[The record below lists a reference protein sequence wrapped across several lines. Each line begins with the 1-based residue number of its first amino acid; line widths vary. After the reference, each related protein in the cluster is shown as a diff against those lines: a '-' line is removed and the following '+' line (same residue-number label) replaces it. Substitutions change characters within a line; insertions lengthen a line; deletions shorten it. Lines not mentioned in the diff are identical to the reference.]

1 MNANHTIGTS
11 GGVGKIDNM
20 DSIRKVYQ
28 YAEPNLTLVGWMGFL
43 GFPLY
48 YFVWDFVF
56 PQAYENLPLRLFCS
70 LLFFGII
77 FRNRLSST
85 WRKYIHIYYQ
95 VTITICLPFFFFYM
109 LLMNDWSNVWVMS
122 FMSAIFLHILLVH
135 VTRVMFA
142 QTFAGIG
149 LATFFAWVAKGFH
162 LDLTMDWT
170 HVPIFLFIYVFGN
183 LFYFRNQVEHEA
195 KVSLAKSFGAGIA
208 HEMRN
213 PLSGLCTSID
223 VIQSVLP
230 NKKEAE
236 KDQYLMSGEDVTL
249 LREVSEDAMNIIQSG
264 SETIDLLLTSIDE
277 NRVSRSSFQ
286 KHSAHSVVEKAI
298 ESFSY
303 KRATDRF
310 AISLDARSE
319 FDFLGSDTLLKYVMY
334 NLFKNAFHHRT
345 SEDFHIHVSMTSTE
359 HSNQIVVTDNG
370 AGIAPDVLRN
380 IFQDF
385 YTTGKS
391 GSYGLGLPF
400 CKKVMRSFGGNI
412 ECQSQL
418 GEWSQFTLTFPP
430 ITSDIVT
437 EIKNDLTKLKTILT
451 VTNQDILVSKVT
463 DISRFMGFE
472 STILDV
478 NQVLKKKEYE
488 FEFDLIFI
496 DLESLDARANQLDR
510 LESLLSFTEARIV
523 YLFEHHPTQRACKA
537 AYEPIWVETQAWLL
551 NTKPTIDRLLYDSS
565 YVSTPTASVAL
576 DTSNKRTI
584 MVVDDNESLRK
595 FTAMLLEKQGFEVIQ
610 KEDGQQALDTLEQE
624 NVDLILMDI
633 EMPIMDGVEAS
644 RRIRS
649 SDKNYASVPI
659 IAHTGDSSP
668 VTLDKIGSSGMSD
681 FIVKPADKNRLF
693 DKIANWI

>member
-1 MNANHTIGTS
+1 
-11 GGVGKIDNM
+11 M
-20 DSIRKVYQ
+20 DSIRKVYE
-28 YAEPNLTLVGWMGFL
+28 YAEPNLTLVGWMGFI

-48 YFVWDFVF
+48 YFVWDFMF
-56 PQAYENLPLRLFCS
+56 PQSYENLPLRLFCS
-70 LLFFGII
+70 ALFFGII
-77 FRNRLSST
+77 FRNRLSSS
-85 WRKYIHIYYQ
+85 WRKYVHVYYQ
-95 VTITICLPFFFFYM
+95 ITITTCLPFFFFYM

-149 LATFFAWVAKGFH
+149 LATFFAWIAKGFH
-162 LDLTMDWT
+162 LDITMDWT

-183 LFYFRNQVEHEA
+183 MFYFRNQVEHEA

-230 NKKEAE
+230 NKKVIGE
-236 KDQYLMSGEDVTL
+236 KDQYVMSGEDVTL
-249 LREVSEDAMNIIQSG
+249 LREVSEDAMNIIHSG
-264 SETIDLLLTSIDE
+264 NETIDLLLTSIDE
-277 NRVSRSSFQ
+277 NRVSRSSF
-286 KHSAHSVVEKAI
+286 KRYSAQSVVEKAI

-303 KRATDRF
+303 KRSTDRF
-310 AISLDARSE
+310 AISFDARSE

-334 NLFKNAFHHRT
+334 NLFKNAFHHR
-345 SEDFHIHVSMTSTE
+345 SSDEFHIHVSMQSNDTV
-359 HSNQIVVTDNG
+359 NQIVVTDNG
-370 AGIAPDVLRN
+370 SGIAPDVIRH

-412 ECQSQL
+412 KCISQP

-430 ITSDIVT
+430 ITSDTVT
-437 EIKNDLTKLKTILT
+437 EIKDELTKMKSILL
-451 VTNQDILVSKVT
+451 VSNQDIIVQKMA
-463 DISRFMGFE
+463 DISRFMGFDV
-472 STILDV
+472 TVLDV
-478 NQVLKKKEYE
+478 KSVFKKKEYE
-488 FEFDLIFI
+488 FEFDLIFV
-496 DLESLDARANQLDR
+496 DVESLDVLENQLDR
-510 LESLLSFTEARIV
+510 IESLLSFTEARVV
-523 YLFEHHPTQRACKA
+523 YLFEHKPAQGAKKA
-537 AYEPIWVETQAWLL
+537 GHDPIWVETQAWLL
-551 NTKPTIDRLLYDSS
+551 NTKATIERLLYDSTYIS
-565 YVSTPTASVAL
+565 STLPSAPL
-576 DTSNKRTI
+576 DKSIKRTI

-595 FTAMLLEKQGFEVIQ
+595 FTAMLLEKQGFEVVQ
-610 KEDGQQALDTLEQE
+610 KEDGQQALDTLEKE
-624 NVDLILMDI
+624 NIDLILMDI

-644 RRIRS
+644 RRIRNS
-649 SDKNYASVPI
+649 EKPYASVPI

>member
-1 MNANHTIGTS
+1 
-11 GGVGKIDNM
+11 M
-20 DSIRKVYQ
+20 DSIRKVYE
-28 YAEPNLTLVGWMGFL
+28 YAEPNLTLVGWMGFI

-48 YFVWDFVF
+48 YFVWDFMF
-56 PQAYENLPLRLFCS
+56 PQSYENLPLRLFCS
-70 LLFFGII
+70 ALFFGII
-77 FRNRLSST
+77 FRNRLSSS
-85 WRKYIHIYYQ
+85 WRKYVHVYYQ
-95 VTITICLPFFFFYM
+95 ITITTCLPFFFFYM

-135 VTRVMFA
+135 VTGVMFA

-149 LATFFAWVAKGFH
+149 LATFFAWIAKGFH
-162 LDLTMDWT
+162 LDITMDWT

-183 LFYFRNQVEHEA
+183 MFYFRNQVEHEA

-230 NKKEAE
+230 NKKAMGE
-236 KDQYLMSGEDVTL
+236 KDQYVMSGEDVTL
-249 LREVSEDAMNIIQSG
+249 LREVSEDAMNIIHSG
-264 SETIDLLLTSIDE
+264 NETIDLLLTSIDE
-277 NRVSRSSFQ
+277 NRVSRSSF
-286 KHSAHSVVEKAI
+286 KRYSAQSVVEKAI

-303 KRATDRF
+303 KRSTDRF
-310 AISLDARSE
+310 AISFDARSE

-334 NLFKNAFHHRT
+334 NLFKNAFHHR
-345 SEDFHIHVSMTSTE
+345 SSDEFHIHVSMQSNDTV
-359 HSNQIVVTDNG
+359 NQIVVTDNG
-370 AGIAPDVLRN
+370 SGIAPDVIRH

-412 ECQSQL
+412 KCISQP

-430 ITSDIVT
+430 ITSDTVT
-437 EIKNDLTKLKTILT
+437 EIKDELTKMKSILL
-451 VTNQDILVSKVT
+451 VSNQDIIVQKMA
-463 DISRFMGFE
+463 DISRFMGFDV
-472 STILDV
+472 TVLDV
-478 NQVLKKKEYE
+478 KSVFKKKEYE
-488 FEFDLIFI
+488 FEFDLIFV
-496 DLESLDARANQLDR
+496 DVESLDVLENQLDR
-510 LESLLSFTEARIV
+510 IESLLSFTEARVV
-523 YLFEHHPTQRACKA
+523 YLFEHKPAQRAKKA
-537 AYEPIWVETQAWLL
+537 GNDPIWVETQAWLL
-551 NTKPTIDRLLYDSS
+551 NTKATIERLLYDSTYIS
-565 YVSTPTASVAL
+565 STLPSAPL
-576 DTSNKRTI
+576 DKSIKRTI

-595 FTAMLLEKQGFEVIQ
+595 FTAMLLEKQGFEVVQ
-610 KEDGQQALDTLEQE
+610 KEDGQQALDTLEKE
-624 NVDLILMDI
+624 NIDLILMDI

-644 RRIRS
+644 RRIRNS
-649 SDKNYASVPI
+649 EKPYASVPI

>member
-1 MNANHTIGTS
+1 
-11 GGVGKIDNM
+11 M
-20 DSIRKVYQ
+20 DSIRKVYE
-28 YAEPNLTLVGWMGFL
+28 YAEPNLTLVGWMGFI

-48 YFVWDFVF
+48 YFVWDFMF
-56 PQAYENLPLRLFCS
+56 PQSYENLPLRLFCS
-70 LLFFGII
+70 ALFFGII
-77 FRNRLSST
+77 FRNRLSSS
-85 WRKYIHIYYQ
+85 WRKYVHVYYQ
-95 VTITICLPFFFFYM
+95 ITITTCLPFFFFYM

-149 LATFFAWVAKGFH
+149 LATFFAWIAKGFH
-162 LDLTMDWT
+162 LDITMDWT

-183 LFYFRNQVEHEA
+183 MFYFRNQVEHEA

-230 NKKEAE
+230 NKKAMGE
-236 KDQYLMSGEDVTL
+236 KDQYVMSGEDVTL
-249 LREVSEDAMNIIQSG
+249 LREVSADAMNIIHSG
-264 SETIDLLLTSIDE
+264 NETIDLLLTSIDE
-277 NRVSRSSFQ
+277 NRVSRSSF
-286 KHSAHSVVEKAI
+286 KRYSAQSVVEKAI

-303 KRATDRF
+303 KRSTDRF
-310 AISLDARSE
+310 AISFDARSE

-334 NLFKNAFHHRT
+334 NLFKNAFHHR
-345 SEDFHIHVSMTSTE
+345 SSDEFHIHVSMQSNDTA
-359 HSNQIVVTDNG
+359 NQIVVTDNG
-370 AGIAPDVLRN
+370 SGIAPDVIRH

-412 ECQSQL
+412 KCISQP

-430 ITSDIVT
+430 ITSDTVT
-437 EIKNDLTKLKTILT
+437 EIKDELTKMKSILL
-451 VTNQDILVSKVT
+451 VSNQDIIVQKMA
-463 DISRFMGFE
+463 DISRFMGFDV
-472 STILDV
+472 TVLDV
-478 NQVLKKKEYE
+478 KSVFKKKEYE
-488 FEFDLIFI
+488 FEFDLIFV
-496 DLESLDARANQLDR
+496 DVESLDVLENQLDR
-510 LESLLSFTEARIV
+510 IESLLSFTEARVV
-523 YLFEHHPTQRACKA
+523 YLFEHKPAQRAKKA
-537 AYEPIWVETQAWLL
+537 GHDPIWVETQAWLL
-551 NTKPTIDRLLYDSS
+551 NTKATIERLLYDSTYIS
-565 YVSTPTASVAL
+565 STLPSAPL
-576 DTSNKRTI
+576 DKSIKRTI

-595 FTAMLLEKQGFEVIQ
+595 FTAMLLEKQGFEVVQ
-610 KEDGQQALDTLEQE
+610 KEDGQQALDTLEKE
-624 NVDLILMDI
+624 NIDLILMDI

-644 RRIRS
+644 RRIRNS
-649 SDKNYASVPI
+649 EKPYATVPI

>member
-1 MNANHTIGTS
+1 
-11 GGVGKIDNM
+11 M
-20 DSIRKVYQ
+20 DSIRKVYE
-28 YAEPNLTLVGWMGFL
+28 YAEPNLTLVGWMGFI

-48 YFVWDFVF
+48 YFVWDFMF
-56 PQAYENLPLRLFCS
+56 PQSYENLPLRLFCS
-70 LLFFGII
+70 ALFFGII
-77 FRNRLSST
+77 FRNRLSSS
-85 WRKYIHIYYQ
+85 WRKYVHVYYQ
-95 VTITICLPFFFFYM
+95 ITITTCLPFFFFYM

-149 LATFFAWVAKGFH
+149 LATFFAWIAKGFH
-162 LDLTMDWT
+162 LDITMDWT

-183 LFYFRNQVEHEA
+183 MFYFRNQVEHEA

-230 NKKEAE
+230 NKKAMCE
-236 KDQYLMSGEDVTL
+236 KDQYVMSGEDVTL
-249 LREVSEDAMNIIQSG
+249 LREVSEDAMNIIHSG
-264 SETIDLLLTSIDE
+264 NETIDLLLTSIDE
-277 NRVSRSSFQ
+277 NRVSRSSF
-286 KHSAHSVVEKAI
+286 KRYSAQSVVEKAI

-303 KRATDRF
+303 KRSTDRF
-310 AISLDARSE
+310 AISFDARSE

-334 NLFKNAFHHRT
+334 NLFKNAFHHR
-345 SEDFHIHVSMTSTE
+345 SSDEFHIHVSMQSNDTA
-359 HSNQIVVTDNG
+359 NQIVVTDNG
-370 AGIAPDVLRN
+370 SGIAPDVIRH

-412 ECQSQL
+412 KCISQP
-418 GEWSQFTLTFPP
+418 GEWSQFTLIFPP
-430 ITSDIVT
+430 ITSDTVT
-437 EIKNDLTKLKTILT
+437 EIKDELTKMKSILL
-451 VTNQDILVSKVT
+451 VSNQDIIVQKMA
-463 DISRFMGFE
+463 DISRFMGFDV
-472 STILDV
+472 TVLDV
-478 NQVLKKKEYE
+478 KSVFKKKEYE
-488 FEFDLIFI
+488 FEFDLIFV
-496 DLESLDARANQLDR
+496 DVESLDVLENQLDR
-510 LESLLSFTEARIV
+510 IESLLSFTEARVV
-523 YLFEHHPTQRACKA
+523 YLFEHKPAQRAKKVGHD
-537 AYEPIWVETQAWLL
+537 PIWVETQAWLL
-551 NTKPTIDRLLYDSS
+551 NTKATIERLLYDSTYIS
-565 YVSTPTASVAL
+565 STLPSAPL
-576 DTSNKRTI
+576 DKSIKRTI

-595 FTAMLLEKQGFEVIQ
+595 FTAMLLEKQGFEVVQ
-610 KEDGQQALDTLEQE
+610 KEDGQQALDTLEKE
-624 NVDLILMDI
+624 NIDLILMDI

-644 RRIRS
+644 RRIRNS
-649 SDKNYASVPI
+649 EKPYASVPI

>member
-1 MNANHTIGTS
+1 
-11 GGVGKIDNM
+11 M
-20 DSIRKVYQ
+20 DSIRKVYE
-28 YAEPNLTLVGWMGFL
+28 YAEPNLTLVGWMGFI

-48 YFVWDFVF
+48 YFVWDFMF
-56 PQAYENLPLRLFCS
+56 PQSYENLPLRLFCS
-70 LLFFGII
+70 ALFFGII
-77 FRNRLSST
+77 FRNRLSSS
-85 WRKYIHIYYQ
+85 WRKYVHVYYQ
-95 VTITICLPFFFFYM
+95 ITITTCLPFFFFYM

-149 LATFFAWVAKGFH
+149 LATFFAWIAKGFH
-162 LDLTMDWT
+162 LDITMDWT

-183 LFYFRNQVEHEA
+183 MFYFRNQIEHEA

-230 NKKEAE
+230 NKKAIGE
-236 KDQYLMSGEDVTL
+236 KDQYVMSGEDVTL
-249 LREVSEDAMNIIQSG
+249 LREVSEDAMNIIHSG
-264 SETIDLLLTSIDE
+264 NETIDLLLTSIDE
-277 NRVSRSSFQ
+277 NRVSRSSF
-286 KHSAHSVVEKAI
+286 KRYSAQSVVEKAI

-303 KRATDRF
+303 KRSTDRF
-310 AISLDARSE
+310 AISFDARSE

-334 NLFKNAFHHRT
+334 NLFKNAFHHR
-345 SEDFHIHVSMTSTE
+345 SSDEFHIHVSMQSNDTA
-359 HSNQIVVTDNG
+359 NQIVVTDNG
-370 AGIAPDVLRN
+370 SGIAPDVIRH

-412 ECQSQL
+412 KCISQP

-430 ITSDIVT
+430 ITSDTVT
-437 EIKNDLTKLKTILT
+437 EIKDELTKMKSILL
-451 VTNQDILVSKVT
+451 VSNQDIIVQKMA
-463 DISRFMGFE
+463 DISRFMGFDV
-472 STILDV
+472 TVLDV
-478 NQVLKKKEYE
+478 KSVFKKKEYE
-488 FEFDLIFI
+488 FEFDLIFV
-496 DLESLDARANQLDR
+496 DVESLDVLENQLDR
-510 LESLLSFTEARIV
+510 IESLLSFTEARVV
-523 YLFEHHPTQRACKA
+523 YLFEHKPEQRAKKVGHD
-537 AYEPIWVETQAWLL
+537 PIWVETQAWLL
-551 NTKPTIDRLLYDSS
+551 NTKATIERLLYDSTYIS
-565 YVSTPTASVAL
+565 STLPSAPL
-576 DTSNKRTI
+576 DKSIKRTI

-595 FTAMLLEKQGFEVIQ
+595 FTAMLLEKQGFEVVQ
-610 KEDGQQALDTLEQE
+610 KEDGQQALDTLEKE
-624 NVDLILMDI
+624 NIDLILMDI

-644 RRIRS
+644 RRIRNS
-649 SDKNYASVPI
+649 EKPYATVPI

>member
-1 MNANHTIGTS
+1 
-11 GGVGKIDNM
+11 M
-20 DSIRKVYQ
+20 DSIRKVYE
-28 YAEPNLTLVGWMGFL
+28 YAEPNLTLVGWMGFI

-48 YFVWDFVF
+48 YFVWDFMF
-56 PQAYENLPLRLFCS
+56 PQSYENLPLRLFCS
-70 LLFFGII
+70 ALFFGII
-77 FRNRLSST
+77 FRNRLSSS
-85 WRKYIHIYYQ
+85 WRKYVHVYYQ
-95 VTITICLPFFFFYM
+95 ITITTCLPFFFFYM

-149 LATFFAWVAKGFH
+149 LATFFAWIAKGFH
-162 LDLTMDWT
+162 LDITMDWT

-183 LFYFRNQVEHEA
+183 MFYFRNQVEHEA

-230 NKKEAE
+230 NKKAMGE
-236 KDQYLMSGEDVTL
+236 KDQYVMSGEDVTL
-249 LREVSEDAMNIIQSG
+249 LREVSEDAMNIIHSG
-264 SETIDLLLTSIDE
+264 NETIDLLLTSIDE
-277 NRVSRSSFQ
+277 NRVSRSSF
-286 KHSAHSVVEKAI
+286 KRYSAQSVVEKAI

-303 KRATDRF
+303 KRSTDRF
-310 AISLDARSE
+310 AISFDARSE

-334 NLFKNAFHHRT
+334 NLFKNAFHHR
-345 SEDFHIHVSMTSTE
+345 SSDEFHIHVSMQSNDTA
-359 HSNQIVVTDNG
+359 NQIVVTDNG
-370 AGIAPDVLRN
+370 SGIAPDVIRH

-412 ECQSQL
+412 KCISQPR
-418 GEWSQFTLTFPP
+418 EWSQFTLTFPP
-430 ITSDIVT
+430 ITSDTVT
-437 EIKNDLTKLKTILT
+437 EIKDELTKMKSILL
-451 VTNQDILVSKVT
+451 VSNQDIIVQKMA
-463 DISRFMGFE
+463 DISRFMGFDV
-472 STILDV
+472 TVLDV
-478 NQVLKKKEYE
+478 KSVFKKKEYE
-488 FEFDLIFI
+488 FEFDLIFV
-496 DLESLDARANQLDR
+496 DVESLDVLENQLDR
-510 LESLLSFTEARIV
+510 IESLLSFTEARVV
-523 YLFEHHPTQRACKA
+523 YLFEHKPAQRAKKA
-537 AYEPIWVETQAWLL
+537 GHDPIWVETQAWLL
-551 NTKPTIDRLLYDSS
+551 NTKATIERLLYDSTYIS
-565 YVSTPTASVAL
+565 STLPSAPL
-576 DTSNKRTI
+576 DKSIKRTI

-595 FTAMLLEKQGFEVIQ
+595 FTAMLLEKQGFEVVQ
-610 KEDGQQALDTLEQE
+610 KEDGQQALDTLEKE
-624 NVDLILMDI
+624 NIDLILMDI

-644 RRIRS
+644 RRIRNS
-649 SDKNYASVPI
+649 EKPYASVPI

>member
-1 MNANHTIGTS
+1 
-11 GGVGKIDNM
+11 M
-20 DSIRKVYQ
+20 DSIRKVYE
-28 YAEPNLTLVGWMGFL
+28 YAEPNLTLVGWMGFI

-48 YFVWDFVF
+48 YFVWDFMF
-56 PQAYENLPLRLFCS
+56 PQSYENLPLRLFCS
-70 LLFFGII
+70 ALFFGII
-77 FRNRLSST
+77 FRNRLSSS
-85 WRKYIHIYYQ
+85 WRKYVHVYYQ
-95 VTITICLPFFFFYM
+95 ITITTCLPFFFFYM

-149 LATFFAWVAKGFH
+149 LATFFAWIAKGFH
-162 LDLTMDWT
+162 LDITMDWT

-183 LFYFRNQVEHEA
+183 MFYFRNQVEHEA

-230 NKKEAE
+230 NKKAMGE
-236 KDQYLMSGEDVTL
+236 KDQYVMSGEDVTL
-249 LREVSEDAMNIIQSG
+249 LREVSEDAMNIIHSG
-264 SETIDLLLTSIDE
+264 NETIDLLLTSIDE
-277 NRVSRSSFQ
+277 NRVSRSSF
-286 KHSAHSVVEKAI
+286 KRYSAQSVVERAI

-303 KRATDRF
+303 KRSTDRF
-310 AISLDARSE
+310 AISFDARSE

-334 NLFKNAFHHRT
+334 NLFKNAFHHR
-345 SEDFHIHVSMTSTE
+345 SSDEFHIHVSMQSNDTA
-359 HSNQIVVTDNG
+359 NQIVVTDNG
-370 AGIAPDVLRN
+370 SGIAPDVIRH

-412 ECQSQL
+412 KCISQP

-430 ITSDIVT
+430 ITSDTVT
-437 EIKNDLTKLKTILT
+437 EIKDELTKMKSILL
-451 VTNQDILVSKVT
+451 VSNQDIIVQKMA
-463 DISRFMGFE
+463 DISRFMGFDV
-472 STILDV
+472 TVLDV
-478 NQVLKKKEYE
+478 KSVFKKKEYE
-488 FEFDLIFI
+488 FEFDLIFV
-496 DLESLDARANQLDR
+496 DVESLDVLENQLDR
-510 LESLLSFTEARIV
+510 IESLLSFTEARVV
-523 YLFEHHPTQRACKA
+523 YLFEHKPAQRAKKA
-537 AYEPIWVETQAWLL
+537 GHDPIWVETQAWLL
-551 NTKPTIDRLLYDSS
+551 NTKATIERLLYDSTYIS
-565 YVSTPTASVAL
+565 STLPSAPFDKSI
-576 DTSNKRTI
+576 KRTI

-595 FTAMLLEKQGFEVIQ
+595 FTAMLLEKQGFEVVQ
-610 KEDGQQALDTLEQE
+610 KEDGQQALDTLEKE
-624 NVDLILMDI
+624 NIDLILMDI

-644 RRIRS
+644 RRIRNS
-649 SDKNYASVPI
+649 EKPYATVPI

>member
-1 MNANHTIGTS
+1 
-11 GGVGKIDNM
+11 M
-20 DSIRKVYQ
+20 DSIRKVYE
-28 YAEPNLTLVGWMGFL
+28 YAEPNLTLVGWMGFI

-48 YFVWDFVF
+48 YFVWDFMF
-56 PQAYENLPLRLFCS
+56 PQSYENLPLRLFCS
-70 LLFFGII
+70 ALFFGII
-77 FRNRLSST
+77 FRNRLSSS
-85 WRKYIHIYYQ
+85 WRKYVHVYYQ
-95 VTITICLPFFFFYM
+95 ITITTCLPFFFFYM

-149 LATFFAWVAKGFH
+149 LATFFAWIAKGFH
-162 LDLTMDWT
+162 LDITMDWT

-183 LFYFRNQVEHEA
+183 MFYFRNQVEHEA

-230 NKKEAE
+230 NKKAMGE
-236 KDQYLMSGEDVTL
+236 KDQYVMSGEDVTL
-249 LREVSEDAMNIIQSG
+249 LREVSEDAMNIIHSG
-264 SETIDLLLTSIDE
+264 NETIDLLLTSIDE
-277 NRVSRSSFQ
+277 NRVSRSSF
-286 KHSAHSVVEKAI
+286 KRYSAQSVVEKAI

-303 KRATDRF
+303 KRSTDRF
-310 AISLDARSE
+310 AISFDARSE

-334 NLFKNAFHHRT
+334 NLFKNAFHHR
-345 SEDFHIHVSMTSTE
+345 SSDEFHIHVSMQSNDTA
-359 HSNQIVVTDNG
+359 NQIVVTDNG
-370 AGIAPDVLRN
+370 SGIAPDVIRH

-412 ECQSQL
+412 KCISQP

-430 ITSDIVT
+430 ITSDTVT
-437 EIKNDLTKLKTILT
+437 EIKDELTKMKSILL
-451 VTNQDILVSKVT
+451 VSNQDIIVQKMA
-463 DISRFMGFE
+463 DISRFMGFDV
-472 STILDV
+472 TVLDV
-478 NQVLKKKEYE
+478 KSVFKKKEYE
-488 FEFDLIFI
+488 FEFDLIFV
-496 DLESLDARANQLDR
+496 DVESLDVLENQLDR
-510 LESLLSFTEARIV
+510 IESLLSFTEARVV
-523 YLFEHHPTQRACKA
+523 YLFEHKPAQRAKKA
-537 AYEPIWVETQAWLL
+537 GHDPIWVETQAWLL
-551 NTKPTIDRLLYDSS
+551 NTKATIERLLYDSTYIS
-565 YVSTPTASVAL
+565 STLPSAPL
-576 DTSNKRTI
+576 DKSIKRTI

-595 FTAMLLEKQGFEVIQ
+595 FTAMLLEKQGFEVVQ
-610 KEDGQQALDTLEQE
+610 KEDGQQALDTLEKE
-624 NVDLILMDI
+624 NIDLILMDI

-644 RRIRS
+644 RRIRNS
-649 SDKNYASVPI
+649 EKPYATVPI

>member
-1 MNANHTIGTS
+1 
-11 GGVGKIDNM
+11 M
-20 DSIRKVYQ
+20 DSIRKVYE
-28 YAEPNLTLVGWMGFL
+28 YAEPNLTLVGWMGFI

-48 YFVWDFVF
+48 YFVWDFMF
-56 PQAYENLPLRLFCS
+56 PQSYENLPLRLFCS
-70 LLFFGII
+70 ALFFGII
-77 FRNRLSST
+77 FRNRLSSS
-85 WRKYIHIYYQ
+85 WRKYVHVYYQ
-95 VTITICLPFFFFYM
+95 ITITTCLPFFFFYM

-149 LATFFAWVAKGFH
+149 LATFFAWIAKGFH
-162 LDLTMDWT
+162 LDITMDWT

-183 LFYFRNQVEHEA
+183 MFYFRNQVEHEA

-230 NKKEAE
+230 NKKAIGE
-236 KDQYLMSGEDVTL
+236 KDQYVMSGEDVTL
-249 LREVSEDAMNIIQSG
+249 LREVSEDAMNIIHSG
-264 SETIDLLLTSIDE
+264 NETIDLLLTSIDE
-277 NRVSRSSFQ
+277 NRVSRSSF
-286 KHSAHSVVEKAI
+286 KRYSAQSVVEKAI

-303 KRATDRF
+303 KRSTDRF
-310 AISLDARSE
+310 AISFDARSE

-334 NLFKNAFHHRT
+334 NLFKNAFHHR
-345 SEDFHIHVSMTSTE
+345 SSDEFHIHVSMQSNDTV
-359 HSNQIVVTDNG
+359 NQIVVTDNG
-370 AGIAPDVLRN
+370 SGIAPDVIRH

-412 ECQSQL
+412 KCISQP

-430 ITSDIVT
+430 ITSDTVT
-437 EIKNDLTKLKTILT
+437 EIKDELTKMKSILL
-451 VTNQDILVSKVT
+451 VSNQDIIVQKMA
-463 DISRFMGFE
+463 DISRFMGFDA
-472 STILDV
+472 TVLDV
-478 NQVLKKKEYE
+478 KSVFKKKEYE
-488 FEFDLIFI
+488 FEFDLIFV
-496 DLESLDARANQLDR
+496 DVESLDVLENQLDR
-510 LESLLSFTEARIV
+510 IESLLSFTEARVV
-523 YLFEHHPTQRACKA
+523 YLFEHKPAQRAKKA
-537 AYEPIWVETQAWLL
+537 GHDPIWVETQAWLL
-551 NTKPTIDRLLYDSS
+551 NTKATIERLLYDSTYIS
-565 YVSTPTASVAL
+565 STLPSAPL
-576 DTSNKRTI
+576 DKSIKRTI

-595 FTAMLLEKQGFEVIQ
+595 FTAMLLEKQGFEVVQ
-610 KEDGQQALDTLEQE
+610 KEDGQQALDTLEKE
-624 NVDLILMDI
+624 NIDLILMDI

-644 RRIRS
+644 RRIRNS
-649 SDKNYASVPI
+649 EKPYATVPI

>member
-1 MNANHTIGTS
+1 
-11 GGVGKIDNM
+11 M
-20 DSIRKVYQ
+20 DSIRKVYE
-28 YAEPNLTLVGWMGFL
+28 YAEPNLTLVGWMGFI

-48 YFVWDFVF
+48 YFVWDFMF
-56 PQAYENLPLRLFCS
+56 PQSYENLPLRLFCS
-70 LLFFGII
+70 ALFFGII
-77 FRNRLSST
+77 FRNRLSSS
-85 WRKYIHIYYQ
+85 WRKYVHVYYQ
-95 VTITICLPFFFFYM
+95 ITITTCLPFFFFYM

-149 LATFFAWVAKGFH
+149 LATFFAWIAKGFH
-162 LDLTMDWT
+162 LDITMDWT

-183 LFYFRNQVEHEA
+183 MFYFRNQVEHEA

-230 NKKEAE
+230 NKKAMGE
-236 KDQYLMSGEDVTL
+236 KDQYVMSGEDVTL
-249 LREVSEDAMNIIQSG
+249 LREVSEDAMNIIHSG
-264 SETIDLLLTSIDE
+264 NETIDLLLTSIDE
-277 NRVSRSSFQ
+277 NRVSRSSF
-286 KHSAHSVVEKAI
+286 KRYSAQSVVEKAI

-303 KRATDRF
+303 KRSTDRF
-310 AISLDARSE
+310 AISFDARSE

-334 NLFKNAFHHRT
+334 NLFKNAFHHR
-345 SEDFHIHVSMTSTE
+345 SSDEFHIHVSMQSNDTV
-359 HSNQIVVTDNG
+359 NQIVVTDNG
-370 AGIAPDVLRN
+370 SGIAPDVIRH

-412 ECQSQL
+412 KCISQP

-430 ITSDIVT
+430 ITSDTVT
-437 EIKNDLTKLKTILT
+437 EIKDELTKMKSILL
-451 VTNQDILVSKVT
+451 VSNQDIIVQKMA
-463 DISRFMGFE
+463 DISRFMGFDV
-472 STILDV
+472 TVLDV
-478 NQVLKKKEYE
+478 KSVFKKKEYE
-488 FEFDLIFI
+488 FEFDLIFV
-496 DLESLDARANQLDR
+496 DVESLDVLENQLDR
-510 LESLLSFTEARIV
+510 IESLLSFTEARVV
-523 YLFEHHPTQRACKA
+523 YLFEHKPVQRAKKVGHD
-537 AYEPIWVETQAWLL
+537 PIWVETQAWLL
-551 NTKPTIDRLLYDSS
+551 NTKATIERLLYDSTYIS
-565 YVSTPTASVAL
+565 STLPSAPL
-576 DTSNKRTI
+576 DKSIKRTI

-595 FTAMLLEKQGFEVIQ
+595 FTAMLLEKQGFEVVQ
-610 KEDGQQALDTLEQE
+610 KEDGQQALDTLEKE
-624 NVDLILMDI
+624 NIDLILMDI

-644 RRIRS
+644 RRIRNS
-649 SDKNYASVPI
+649 EKPYASVPI

>member
-1 MNANHTIGTS
+1 
-11 GGVGKIDNM
+11 M
-20 DSIRKVYQ
+20 DSIRKVYE
-28 YAEPNLTLVGWMGFL
+28 YAEPNLTLVGWMGFI

-48 YFVWDFVF
+48 YFVWDFMF
-56 PQAYENLPLRLFCS
+56 PQSYENLPLRLFCS
-70 LLFFGII
+70 ALFFGII
-77 FRNRLSST
+77 FRNRLSSS
-85 WRKYIHIYYQ
+85 WRKYVHVYYQ
-95 VTITICLPFFFFYM
+95 ITITTCLPFFFFYM

-149 LATFFAWVAKGFH
+149 LATFFAWIAKGFH
-162 LDLTMDWT
+162 LDITMDWT

-183 LFYFRNQVEHEA
+183 MFYFRNQVEHEA

-230 NKKEAE
+230 NKKAIGE
-236 KDQYLMSGEDVTL
+236 KDQYVMSGEDVTL
-249 LREVSEDAMNIIQSG
+249 LREVSEDAMNIIHSG
-264 SETIDLLLTSIDE
+264 NETIDLLLTSIDE
-277 NRVSRSSFQ
+277 NRVSRSSF
-286 KHSAHSVVEKAI
+286 KRYSAQSVVEKAI

-303 KRATDRF
+303 KRSTDRF
-310 AISLDARSE
+310 AISFDARSE

-334 NLFKNAFHHRT
+334 NLFKNAFHHR
-345 SEDFHIHVSMTSTE
+345 SSDEFHIHVSMQSNDTA
-359 HSNQIVVTDNG
+359 NQIVVTDNG
-370 AGIAPDVLRN
+370 SGIAPDVIRH

-412 ECQSQL
+412 KCISQP

-430 ITSDIVT
+430 ITSDTVT
-437 EIKNDLTKLKTILT
+437 EIKDELTKMKSILL
-451 VTNQDILVSKVT
+451 VSNQDIIVQKMA
-463 DISRFMGFE
+463 DISRFMGFDV
-472 STILDV
+472 TVLDV
-478 NQVLKKKEYE
+478 KSVFKKKEYE
-488 FEFDLIFI
+488 FEFDLIFV
-496 DLESLDARANQLDR
+496 DVESLDVLENQLDR
-510 LESLLSFTEARIV
+510 IESLLSFTEARV
-523 YLFEHHPTQRACKA
+523 AYLFEHKPAQRAKKA
-537 AYEPIWVETQAWLL
+537 GHDPIWVETQAWLL
-551 NTKPTIDRLLYDSS
+551 NTKATIERLLYDSTYIS
-565 YVSTPTASVAL
+565 STLPSAPL
-576 DTSNKRTI
+576 DKSIKRTI

-595 FTAMLLEKQGFEVIQ
+595 FTAMLLEKQGFEVVQ
-610 KEDGQQALDTLEQE
+610 KEDGQQALDTLEKE
-624 NVDLILMDI
+624 NIDLILMDI

-644 RRIRS
+644 RRIRNS
-649 SDKNYASVPI
+649 EKPYASVPI
-659 IAHTGDSSP
+659 IAHTGDSSL

>member
-1 MNANHTIGTS
+1 
-11 GGVGKIDNM
+11 M
-20 DSIRKVYQ
+20 DSIRKVYE
-28 YAEPNLTLVGWMGFL
+28 YAEPNLTLVGWMGFI

-48 YFVWDFVF
+48 YFVWDFMF
-56 PQAYENLPLRLFCS
+56 PQSYENLPLRLFCS
-70 LLFFGII
+70 ALFFGII
-77 FRNRLSST
+77 FRNRLSSS
-85 WRKYIHIYYQ
+85 WRKYVHVYYQ
-95 VTITICLPFFFFYM
+95 ITITTCLPFFFFYM

-149 LATFFAWVAKGFH
+149 LATFFAWIAKGFH
-162 LDLTMDWT
+162 LDITMDWT

-183 LFYFRNQVEHEA
+183 MFYFRNQIEHEA

-230 NKKEAE
+230 NKKAMGE
-236 KDQYLMSGEDVTL
+236 KDQYVMSGEDVTL
-249 LREVSEDAMNIIQSG
+249 LREVSEDAMNIIHSG
-264 SETIDLLLTSIDE
+264 NETIDLLLTSIDE
-277 NRVSRSSFQ
+277 NRVSRSSF
-286 KHSAHSVVEKAI
+286 KRYSAQSVVEKAI

-303 KRATDRF
+303 KRSTDRF
-310 AISLDARSE
+310 AISFDARSE

-334 NLFKNAFHHRT
+334 NLFKNAFHHR
-345 SEDFHIHVSMTSTE
+345 SSDEFHIHVSMQSNDTV
-359 HSNQIVVTDNG
+359 NQIVVTDNG
-370 AGIAPDVLRN
+370 SGIAPDVIRH

-412 ECQSQL
+412 KCISL
-418 GEWSQFTLTFPP
+418 PGEWSQFTLTFPP
-430 ITSDIVT
+430 ITSDTVT
-437 EIKNDLTKLKTILT
+437 EIKDELTKMKSILL
-451 VTNQDILVSKVT
+451 VSNQDIIVQKMA
-463 DISRFMGFE
+463 DISRFMGFDV
-472 STILDV
+472 TVLDV
-478 NQVLKKKEYE
+478 KSVFKKKEYE
-488 FEFDLIFI
+488 FEFDLIFV
-496 DLESLDARANQLDR
+496 DVESLDVLENQLDR
-510 LESLLSFTEARIV
+510 IESLLSFTEARVV
-523 YLFEHHPTQRACKA
+523 YLFEHKPAQRAKKA
-537 AYEPIWVETQAWLL
+537 GHAPIWVETQAWLL
-551 NTKPTIDRLLYDSS
+551 NTKATIERLLYDSTYIS
-565 YVSTPTASVAL
+565 STLPSAPL
-576 DTSNKRTI
+576 DKSIKRTI

-595 FTAMLLEKQGFEVIQ
+595 FTAMLLEKQGFEVVQ
-610 KEDGQQALDTLEQE
+610 KEDGQQALDTLEKE
-624 NVDLILMDI
+624 NIDLILMDI

-644 RRIRS
+644 RRIRNS
-649 SDKNYASVPI
+649 EKPYASVPI

>member
-1 MNANHTIGTS
+1 
-11 GGVGKIDNM
+11 
-20 DSIRKVYQ
+20 
-28 YAEPNLTLVGWMGFL
+28 
-43 GFPLY
+43 
-48 YFVWDFVF
+48 
-56 PQAYENLPLRLFCS
+56 
-70 LLFFGII
+70 
-77 FRNRLSST
+77 
-85 WRKYIHIYYQ
+85 
-95 VTITICLPFFFFYM
+95 
-109 LLMNDWSNVWVMS
+109 MNDWSNVWVMS

-149 LATFFAWVAKGFH
+149 LATFFAWIAKGFH
-162 LDLTMDWT
+162 LDITMDWT

-183 LFYFRNQVEHEA
+183 MFYFRNQVEHEA

-230 NKKEAE
+230 NKKAMGE
-236 KDQYLMSGEDVTL
+236 KDQYVMSGEDVTL
-249 LREVSEDAMNIIQSG
+249 LREVSEDAMNIIHSG
-264 SETIDLLLTSIDE
+264 NETIDLLLTSIDE
-277 NRVSRSSFQ
+277 NRVSRSSF
-286 KHSAHSVVEKAI
+286 KRYSAQSVVEKAI

-303 KRATDRF
+303 KRSTDRF
-310 AISLDARSE
+310 AISFDARSE

-334 NLFKNAFHHRT
+334 NLFKNAFHHR
-345 SEDFHIHVSMTSTE
+345 SSDEFHIHVSMQSNDTA
-359 HSNQIVVTDNG
+359 NQIVVTDNG
-370 AGIAPDVLRN
+370 SGIAPDVIRH

-412 ECQSQL
+412 KCISQP

-430 ITSDIVT
+430 ITSDTVT
-437 EIKNDLTKLKTILT
+437 EIKDELTKMKSILL
-451 VTNQDILVSKVT
+451 VSNQDIIVQKMA
-463 DISRFMGFE
+463 DISRFMGFDV
-472 STILDV
+472 TVLDV
-478 NQVLKKKEYE
+478 KSVFKKKEYE
-488 FEFDLIFI
+488 FEFDLIFV
-496 DLESLDARANQLDR
+496 DVESLDVLENQLDR
-510 LESLLSFTEARIV
+510 IESLLSFTEARVV
-523 YLFEHHPTQRACKA
+523 YLFEHKPAQRAKKA
-537 AYEPIWVETQAWLL
+537 GHDPIWVETQAWLL
-551 NTKPTIDRLLYDSS
+551 NTKATIERLLYDSTYIS
-565 YVSTPTASVAL
+565 STLPSAPL
-576 DTSNKRTI
+576 DKSIKRTI

-595 FTAMLLEKQGFEVIQ
+595 FTAMLLEKQGFEVVQ
-610 KEDGQQALDTLEQE
+610 KEDGQQALDTLEKE
-624 NVDLILMDI
+624 NIDLILMDI

-644 RRIRS
+644 RRIRNS
-649 SDKNYASVPI
+649 EKPYATVPI

>member
-1 MNANHTIGTS
+1 
-11 GGVGKIDNM
+11 M
-20 DSIRKVYQ
+20 DSIRKVYE
-28 YAEPNLTLVGWMGFL
+28 YAEPNLTLVGWMGFI

-48 YFVWDFVF
+48 YFVWDFMF
-56 PQAYENLPLRLFCS
+56 PQSYENLPLRLFCS
-70 LLFFGII
+70 ALFFGII
-77 FRNRLSST
+77 FRNRLSSS
-85 WRKYIHIYYQ
+85 WRKYVHVYYQ
-95 VTITICLPFFFFYM
+95 ITITTCLPFFFFYM

-149 LATFFAWVAKGFH
+149 LATFFAWIAKGFH
-162 LDLTMDWT
+162 LDITMDWT

-183 LFYFRNQVEHEA
+183 MFYFRNQIEHEA

-230 NKKEAE
+230 NKKAMGE
-236 KDQYLMSGEDVTL
+236 KDQYVMSGEDVTL
-249 LREVSEDAMNIIQSG
+249 LREVSEDAMNIIHSG
-264 SETIDLLLTSIDE
+264 NETIDLLLTSIDE
-277 NRVSRSSFQ
+277 NRVSRSSF
-286 KHSAHSVVEKAI
+286 KRYSAQSVVEKAI

-303 KRATDRF
+303 KRSTDRF
-310 AISLDARSE
+310 AISFDARSE

-334 NLFKNAFHHRT
+334 NLFKNAFHHR
-345 SEDFHIHVSMTSTE
+345 SSDEFHIHVSMQSNDTV
-359 HSNQIVVTDNG
+359 NQIVVTDNG
-370 AGIAPDVLRN
+370 SGIAPDVIRH

-412 ECQSQL
+412 KCISQP

-430 ITSDIVT
+430 ITSDTVT
-437 EIKNDLTKLKTILT
+437 EIKDELTKMKSILL
-451 VTNQDILVSKVT
+451 VSNQDIIVQKMA
-463 DISRFMGFE
+463 DISRFMGFDV
-472 STILDV
+472 TVLDV
-478 NQVLKKKEYE
+478 KSVFKKKEYE
-488 FEFDLIFI
+488 FEFDLIFV
-496 DLESLDARANQLDR
+496 DVESLDVLENQLDR
-510 LESLLSFTEARIV
+510 IESLLSFTEARVV
-523 YLFEHHPTQRACKA
+523 YLFEHKPAQRAKKA
-537 AYEPIWVETQAWLL
+537 GHAPIWVETQAWLL
-551 NTKPTIDRLLYDSS
+551 NTKATIERLLYDSTYIS
-565 YVSTPTASVAL
+565 STLPSAPL
-576 DTSNKRTI
+576 DKSIKRTI

-595 FTAMLLEKQGFEVIQ
+595 FTAMLLEKQGFEVVQ
-610 KEDGQQALDTLEQE
+610 KEDGQQALDTLEKE
-624 NVDLILMDI
+624 NIDLILMDI

-644 RRIRS
+644 RRIRNS
-649 SDKNYASVPI
+649 EKPYATVPI

>member
-1 MNANHTIGTS
+1 
-11 GGVGKIDNM
+11 M
-20 DSIRKVYQ
+20 DSIRKVYE
-28 YAEPNLTLVGWMGFL
+28 YAEPNLTLVGWMGFI

-48 YFVWDFVF
+48 YFVWDFMF
-56 PQAYENLPLRLFCS
+56 PQSYENLPLRLFCS
-70 LLFFGII
+70 ALFFGII
-77 FRNRLSST
+77 FRNRLSSS
-85 WRKYIHIYYQ
+85 WRKYVHVYYQ
-95 VTITICLPFFFFYM
+95 ITITTCLPFFFFYM

-149 LATFFAWVAKGFH
+149 LATFFAWIAKGFH
-162 LDLTMDWT
+162 LDITMDWT

-183 LFYFRNQVEHEA
+183 MFYFRNQIEHEA

-230 NKKEAE
+230 NKKAMGE
-236 KDQYLMSGEDVTL
+236 KDQYVMSGEDVTL
-249 LREVSEDAMNIIQSG
+249 LREVSEDAMNIIHSG
-264 SETIDLLLTSIDE
+264 NETIDLLLTSIDE
-277 NRVSRSSFQ
+277 NRVSRSSF
-286 KHSAHSVVEKAI
+286 KRYSAQSVVEKAI

-303 KRATDRF
+303 KRSTDRF
-310 AISLDARSE
+310 AISFDARSE

-334 NLFKNAFHHRT
+334 NLFKNAFHHR
-345 SEDFHIHVSMTSTE
+345 SSDEFHIHVSMQSNDTV
-359 HSNQIVVTDNG
+359 NQIVVTDNG
-370 AGIAPDVLRN
+370 SGIAPDVIRH

-412 ECQSQL
+412 KCISQP

-430 ITSDIVT
+430 ITSDTVT
-437 EIKNDLTKLKTILT
+437 EIKDELTKMKSILL
-451 VTNQDILVSKVT
+451 VSNQDIIVQKMA
-463 DISRFMGFE
+463 DISRFMGFDV
-472 STILDV
+472 TVLDV
-478 NQVLKKKEYE
+478 KSVFKKKEYE
-488 FEFDLIFI
+488 FEFDLIFV
-496 DLESLDARANQLDR
+496 DVESLDVLENQLDR
-510 LESLLSFTEARIV
+510 IESLFSFTEARVV
-523 YLFEHHPTQRACKA
+523 YLFEHKPAQRAKKA
-537 AYEPIWVETQAWLL
+537 GHDPIWVETQAWLL
-551 NTKPTIDRLLYDSS
+551 NTKATIERLLYDSTYIS
-565 YVSTPTASVAL
+565 STLPSAPL
-576 DTSNKRTI
+576 DKSIKRTI

-595 FTAMLLEKQGFEVIQ
+595 FTAMLLEKQGFEVVQ
-610 KEDGQQALDTLEQE
+610 KEDGQQALDTLEKE
-624 NVDLILMDI
+624 NIDLILMDI

-644 RRIRS
+644 RRIRNS
-649 SDKNYASVPI
+649 EKPYATVPI

>member
-1 MNANHTIGTS
+1 
-11 GGVGKIDNM
+11 M
-20 DSIRKVYQ
+20 DSIRKVYE
-28 YAEPNLTLVGWMGFL
+28 YAEPNLTLVGWMGFI

-48 YFVWDFVF
+48 YFVWDFMF
-56 PQAYENLPLRLFCS
+56 PQSYENLPLRLFCS
-70 LLFFGII
+70 ALFFGII
-77 FRNRLSST
+77 FRNRLSSS
-85 WRKYIHIYYQ
+85 WRKYVHVYYQ
-95 VTITICLPFFFFYM
+95 ITITTCLPFFFFYM

-149 LATFFAWVAKGFH
+149 LATFFAWIAKGFH
-162 LDLTMDWT
+162 LDITMDWT

-183 LFYFRNQVEHEA
+183 MFYFRNQVEHEA

-230 NKKEAE
+230 NKKAMGE
-236 KDQYLMSGEDVTL
+236 KDQYVMSGEDVTL
-249 LREVSEDAMNIIQSG
+249 LREVSEDAMNIIHSG
-264 SETIDLLLTSIDE
+264 NETIDLLLTSIDE
-277 NRVSRSSFQ
+277 NRVSRSSF
-286 KHSAHSVVEKAI
+286 KRYSAQSVVEKAI

-303 KRATDRF
+303 KRSTDRF
-310 AISLDARSE
+310 AISFDARSE

-334 NLFKNAFHHRT
+334 NLFKNAFHHR
-345 SEDFHIHVSMTSTE
+345 SSDEFHIHVSMQSNDTV
-359 HSNQIVVTDNG
+359 NQIVVTDNG
-370 AGIAPDVLRN
+370 SGIAPDVIRH

-412 ECQSQL
+412 KCISQP

-430 ITSDIVT
+430 ITSDTVT
-437 EIKNDLTKLKTILT
+437 EIKDELTKMKSILL
-451 VTNQDILVSKVT
+451 VSNQDIIVQKMA
-463 DISRFMGFE
+463 DISRFMGFDV
-472 STILDV
+472 TVLDV
-478 NQVLKKKEYE
+478 KSVFKKKEYE
-488 FEFDLIFI
+488 FEFDLIFV
-496 DLESLDARANQLDR
+496 DVESLDVLENQLDR
-510 LESLLSFTEARIV
+510 IESLFSFTEARVV
-523 YLFEHHPTQRACKA
+523 YLFEHKPAQRAKKA
-537 AYEPIWVETQAWLL
+537 GHDPIWVETQAWLL
-551 NTKPTIDRLLYDSS
+551 NTKATIERLLFDSTYIS
-565 YVSTPTASVAL
+565 STLPSAPL
-576 DTSNKRTI
+576 DKSIKRTI

-595 FTAMLLEKQGFEVIQ
+595 FTAMLLEKQGFEVVQ
-610 KEDGQQALDTLEQE
+610 KEDGQQALDTLEKE
-624 NVDLILMDI
+624 NIDLILMDI

-644 RRIRS
+644 RRIRNS
-649 SDKNYASVPI
+649 EKPYATVPI

>member
-1 MNANHTIGTS
+1 
-11 GGVGKIDNM
+11 M
-20 DSIRKVYQ
+20 DSIRKVYE
-28 YAEPNLTLVGWMGFL
+28 YAEPNLTLVGWMGFI

-48 YFVWDFVF
+48 YFVWDFMF
-56 PQAYENLPLRLFCS
+56 PQSYENLPLRLFCS
-70 LLFFGII
+70 ALFFGII
-77 FRNRLSST
+77 FRNRLSSS
-85 WRKYIHIYYQ
+85 WRKYVHVYYQ
-95 VTITICLPFFFFYM
+95 ITITTCLPFFFFYM

-149 LATFFAWVAKGFH
+149 LATFFAWIAKGFH
-162 LDLTMDWT
+162 LDITMDWT

-183 LFYFRNQVEHEA
+183 MFYFRNQVEHEA

-230 NKKEAE
+230 NKKVIGE
-236 KDQYLMSGEDVTL
+236 KDQYVMSGEDVTL
-249 LREVSEDAMNIIQSG
+249 LREVSEDAMNIIHSG
-264 SETIDLLLTSIDE
+264 NETIDLLLTSIDE
-277 NRVSRSSFQ
+277 NRVSRSSF
-286 KHSAHSVVEKAI
+286 KRYSAQSVVEKAI

-303 KRATDRF
+303 KRSTDRF
-310 AISLDARSE
+310 AISFDARSE

-334 NLFKNAFHHRT
+334 NLFKNAFHHR
-345 SEDFHIHVSMTSTE
+345 SSDEFHIHVSMQSNDTV
-359 HSNQIVVTDNG
+359 NQIVVTDNG
-370 AGIAPDVLRN
+370 SGIAPDVIRH

-412 ECQSQL
+412 KCISQP

-430 ITSDIVT
+430 ITSDTVT
-437 EIKNDLTKLKTILT
+437 EIKDELTKMKSILL
-451 VTNQDILVSKVT
+451 VSNQDIIVQKMA
-463 DISRFMGFE
+463 DISRFMGFDV
-472 STILDV
+472 TVLDV
-478 NQVLKKKEYE
+478 KSVFKKKEYE
-488 FEFDLIFI
+488 FEFDLIFV
-496 DLESLDARANQLDR
+496 DVESLDVLENQLDR
-510 LESLLSFTEARIV
+510 IESLLSFTEARVV
-523 YLFEHHPTQRACKA
+523 YLFEHKTAQRAKKA
-537 AYEPIWVETQAWLL
+537 GHDPIWVETQAWLL
-551 NTKPTIDRLLYDSS
+551 NTKATIERLLYDSTYIS
-565 YVSTPTASVAL
+565 STLPSAPL
-576 DTSNKRTI
+576 DKSIKRTI

-595 FTAMLLEKQGFEVIQ
+595 FTAMLLEKQGFEVVQ
-610 KEDGQQALDTLEQE
+610 KEDGQQALDTLEKE
-624 NVDLILMDI
+624 NIDLILMDI

-644 RRIRS
+644 RRIRNS
-649 SDKNYASVPI
+649 EKPYATVPI